1 MGLPG
6 LPEPGISSKISNLRP
21 LKLAGGE
28 VRASKLKELVFVTKI
43 IEITEYLEIK
53 PETVFPVFFK
63 MIGTYRMFR

>member
-6 LPEPGISSKISNLRP
+6 LPEPGIGSKISNLRP

-43 IEITEYLEIK
+43 I
-53 PETVFPVFFK
+53 
-63 MIGTYRMFR
+63 